1 MNDNPDS
8 TIQTL
13 RELGELFKEY
23 PIMRETV
30 IFCFGLMI
38 REVIEVFN
46 ILLDGL
52 RLLIFKDRR
61 RRKAED
67 RYHESANK

>member
-61 RRKAED
+61 RKKVED
-67 RYHESANK
+67 RYHEY